1 VFKLI
6 IILFYF
12 YSRIISN
19 LKENEA
25 KIQTELELQQEF
37 ENKTLLLFASYV
49 EHLDEDYLFQQIF
62 SSDKG
67 RFASHTVVH
76 LLLLFTKYNLFK
88 RASSR

>member
-1 VFKLI
+1 M
-6 IILFYF
+6 FYF
-12 YSRIISN
+12 YSRRISN

-49 EHLDEDYLFQQIF
+49 EHLDEDYLFQQMF

-67 RFASHTVVH
+67 RFTFHF
-76 LLLLFTKYNLFK
+76 LL
-88 RASSR
+88 

>member
-1 VFKLI
+1 MFKLI

-67 RFASHTVVH
+67 RFTSHI
-76 LLLLFTKYNLFK
+76 LLLFTKYNLFK